1 MKMNKGK
8 IWITGA
14 SSGIGE
20 AIAMQLAMEGN
31 ALILSGRREAA
42 LQEVARRC
50 IEIGAQSA
58 EILAFDL
65 ANKQDYKPLVKDLW
79 NSKGPIASIY
89 HCGGV
94 SQRSLVS
101 EGDASLDEHIMQVN
115 YFSAAGISKAI
126 LPLMKSNGGGQFIV
140 ISSLTGKFGFP
151 YRSAYAASKHA
162 LHGFFESLY
171 LEEWQHNIELTI
183 ACPGRVK
190 TNISKNA
197 LTAGGGQHGQMDQ
210 GQEKGIS
217 AEVCASRIISASK
230 KRKREV
236 IIGKADVLMVY
247 FKRYLPA
254 LFYAIAKRIDPK

>member
-101 EGDASLDEHIMQVN
+101 EGDSSLDERIMQIN

-126 LPLMKSNGGGQFIV
+126 LPLMKSNGGGQFIA

-171 LEEWQHNIELTI
+171 LEEWKNNIHVTI
-183 ACPGRVK
+183 ACPGRVR
-190 TNISKNA
+190 TDISKNA
-197 LTAGGGQHGQMDQ
+197 LTAGGGQHGQMDP

-217 AEVCASRIISASK
+217 AEKCASRIIEAAK
-230 KRKREV
+230 KRKKEV
-236 IIGKADVLMVY
+236 IIGKADVLMVC
-247 FKRYLPA
+247 FKRYFPP